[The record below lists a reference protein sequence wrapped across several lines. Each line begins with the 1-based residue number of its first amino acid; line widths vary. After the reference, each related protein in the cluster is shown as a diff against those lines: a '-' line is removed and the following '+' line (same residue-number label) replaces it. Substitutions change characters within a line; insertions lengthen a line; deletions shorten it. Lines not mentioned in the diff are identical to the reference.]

1 MKKLYIPLIFTL
13 GISLFACGQVTPT
26 SNNSLPI
33 SSSESSSSSAEPVL
47 ASKKGDIDDVLKT
60 YFKDTTSSVSI
71 DLTNYVN
78 SNGTD
83 VTYEV
88 TSSDTSVASVDVV
101 DNTLTATLLKG
112 EGYSNIQIDVKS
124 NDLDAFSLDFTLT
137 AREFSKIACVGDSL
151 TWGHNWNPN
160 KTNETYPRYLNEG
173 MGIETVNCGVN
184 GATITGYGGSG
195 TGYNYAGG
203 SKTSSQYQKSLTSGA
218 DVIVI
223 MLGSND
229 GTDWTNAAA
238 TFEEGYRSLINT
250 YLNLEG
256 VEEVI
261 LVASP
266 PVLDGNAFSLS
277 NTNIKTYVNPIQRT
291 VASDLDL
298 PLIDARAEFEKVQA
312 EDATRYSGFFR
323 PNDGVHFTV
332 EGAKFIASLV
342 EEMIRSL

>member
-1 MKKLYIPLIFTL
+1 MKKFYIPFIFTFA
-13 GISLFACGQVTPT
+13 ISLCACGQTAPT
-26 SNNSLPI
+26 
-33 SSSESSSSSAEPVL
+33 SSSEPAPQFAE
-47 ASKKGDIDDVLKT
+47 KIDDVDDIVKT
-60 YFKDTTSSVSI
+60 YFKDMSSSVSI
-71 DLTNYVN
+71 NLTDYID
-78 SNGTD
+78 SKGTKLS
-83 VTYEV
+83 YEV
-88 TSSDTSVASVDVV
+88 NSSDTSVATASISG
-101 DNTLTATLLKG
+101 NILNATLLKG
-112 EGYSNIQIDVKS
+112 EGYSNITIDVKS
-124 NDLDAFSLDFTLT
+124 NDVDVFSLEFKLS
-137 AREFSKIACVGDSL
+137 AREFTKIACVGDSL

-298 PLIDARAEFEKVQA
+298 PLVDARAEFEKVQT

-332 EGAKFIASLV
+332 EGAKFIASLI
-342 EEMIRSL
+342 EDTIRSL

>member
-1 MKKLYIPLIFTL
+1 MKKGYKLLIGLSFVF
-13 GISLFACGQVTPT
+13 GICACNNGT
-26 SNNSLPI
+26 SSMTSP
-33 SSSESSSSSAEPVL
+33 SSESSSSSSSVQPVY
-47 ASKKGDIDDVLKT
+47 ASKLDDIDDVLKT
-60 YFKDTTSSVSI
+60 YFKDVESSISI
-71 DLTNYVN
+71 DLTDYIDAK
-78 SNGTD
+78 GT
-83 VTYEV
+83 TLSYEV
-88 TSSDTSVASVDVV
+88 TSSDTSVASASITG
-101 DNTLTATLLKG
+101 NTLKATLLKG
-112 EGYSNIQIDVKS
+112 EGYSNITVDVKS
-124 NDLDAFSLDFTLT
+124 NDVDVFSLDFTLT
-137 AREFSKIACVGDSL
+137 AREFTKIACVGDSL
-151 TWGHNWNPN
+151 TKGHSWPSQA
-160 KTNETYPRYLNEG
+160 YPVYLNEG
-173 MGIETVNCGVN
+173 LGIETVNCGIN

-203 SKTSSQYQKSLTSGA
+203 NKTATAYNTSKTCGA
-218 DVIVI
+218 DVVVI

-277 NTNIKTYVNPIQRT
+277 NTNIKTYVNPIQRS

-298 PLIDARAEFEKVQA
+298 PLVDAREEFEKVQA

-332 EGAKFIASLV
+332 EGAKFIASLI
-342 EEMIRSL
+342 EDTIRSL

>member
-13 GISLFACGQVTPT
+13 GISLFACGQTVPT
-26 SNNSLPI
+26 
-33 SSSESSSSSAEPVL
+33 SSSEPAPQFAE
-47 ASKKGDIDDVLKT
+47 KIGDIDDVLKT

-112 EGYSNIQIDVKS
+112 EGYSNITVDVKS
-124 NDLDAFSLDFTLT
+124 NDVDVFTLDFKLT
-137 AREFSKIACVGDSL
+137 AREFTKIACVGDSL
-151 TWGHNWNPN
+151 TKGHSWPSQS
-160 KTNETYPRYLNEG
+160 YPVYLSSEL
-173 MGIETVNCGVN
+173 GISVENCGVN

-195 TGYNYAGG
+195 NGYNYAGG
-203 SKTSSQYQKSLTSGA
+203 SKTATAYNTSKTCGA

-250 YLNLEG
+250 YLNLGG

-266 PVLDGNAFSLS
+266 PVLDGNAFHLS
-277 NTNIKTYVNPIQRT
+277 NTNIKNYVNPIQRS

-298 PLIDARAEFEKVQA
+298 PLVDAREEFEKVQT
-312 EDATRYSGFFR
+312 EDASRYNGFFR
-323 PNDGVHFTV
+323 SGDGVHFTV

-342 EEMIRSL
+342 EGMIRSL